1 MPRGWWEQRKDPG
14 CFVKGHMLFIVFCLE
29 FFSAGG
35 VLFKEDPQT
44 CAWRLKIPQC
54 WEASCCWYVCCCP
67 IASWTHEQLKNIW
80 WNMIWLSLHEFSSP
94 TLTPCH
100 FFMWG
105 PVLCKNTVVY
115 FALMSHDITWP
126 YFMSY
131 NVIHVWF
138 EIHSEN
144 SCIASFW
151 WLHQTNTIHSFSY
164 FLPSNIS
171 RHHHMSWLTMACHT
185 TSLMAG
191 LSYSEQVAGRLGMW
205 FFAAFYAWEINGRWW
220 LLWSLP
226 I

>member
-14 CFVKGHMLFIVFCLE
+14 CFVKGHMFFIVFCLE

-94 TLTPCH
+94 TLSPCH

-138 EIHSEN
+138 EIHSE
-144 SCIASFW
+144 SHASHHFDDSTKQIPFIVFHIFCHQIFHAITRCHGLP
-151 WLHQTNTIHSFSY
+151 WLAI
-164 FLPSNIS
+164 P
-171 RHHHMSWLTMACHT
+171 RH
-185 TSLMAG
+185 
-191 LSYSEQVAGRLGMW
+191 
-205 FFAAFYAWEINGRWW
+205 
-220 LLWSLP
+220 
-226 I
+226 